1 MNDQNLHDAGLLNSS
16 HAIDALTKADCP
28 SDICD
33 RTVALAETMF
43 PQLAVALKLYDEND
57 SRLKPSAL
65 SPAADELADNR
76 QLFGDGRS
84 LPWSVFAT
92 QEHTV
97 IPDISAD
104 KTIDEDE
111 TQLRSAIL
119 FPLGSHGV
127 FLAGR
132 TEPHVF
138 EDAEINVATI
148 LVAITRSA
156 LDRVALKRE
165 LRTQQNDFEKLT
177 DELDSIRRLNTLT
190 RELTSELL
198 AAETRDD
205 ICQRV
210 CDKLVTT
217 DPYQFVWF
225 GIRNPTSTE
234 IVPKAS
240 AGDELQLDGLTLTLD
255 DDPSKHSIVSR
266 AIKHRTPQVDNAI
279 HRDPP
284 FEPWRDAAIQRGYR
298 SSIAI
303 PILYRGTLYGIL
315 SLYASETDV
324 FDTFE
329 RTVLQEIGELI
340 GYALNADE
348 RKQAFVSQ
356 QSVELAFAVQDR
368 SESLFSIVTE
378 VGGTVTLENLIERS
392 DGQTTLFFATEG
404 AETNA
409 VLQWA
414 TEYPHIS
421 DIRLLT
427 DRENECLFECVV
439 DKSTVWSQLLQ
450 RGAVVRY
457 ARASSDATRIVI
469 RIPRT
474 ANPRS
479 FETVLKDH
487 FGSVN
492 LVARREYDEPILTAE
507 QFEATYKNRLTERQ
521 NEVLQ
526 TAYYAGYFES
536 PRGINAGEL
545 ADMLGIAQPTV
556 SRHLRSSERKY
567 LSMIY
572 DQR

>member
-1 MNDQNLHDAGLLNSS
+1 MTGHNSHDS
-16 HAIDALTKADCP
+16 ALTRSSQA
-28 SDICD
+28 INEL
-33 RTVALAETMF
+33 TVADSQSKICERIAAIAETVF
-43 PQLAVALKLYDEND
+43 QQLAVAVKLYDED
-57 SRLKPSAL
+57 ASRLKPTGL
-65 SPAADELADNR
+65 STDAVAMTDDGH
-76 QLFGDGRS
+76 LFGGGRS
-84 LPWSVFAT
+84 QPWRVFAT
-92 QEHTV
+92 QERAV
-97 IPDISAD
+97 IPDILAD
-104 KTIDEDE
+104 ETIDEDE

-127 FLAGR
+127 FIAGA
-132 TEPHVF
+132 TEPHAF
-138 EDAEINVATI
+138 DDAEINVATI

-165 LRTQQNDFEKLT
+165 LQTQQNKFEKLT
-177 DELDSIRRLNTLT
+177 EELDSIRRLNTLA
-190 RELTSELL
+190 RELTTELL
-198 AAETRDD
+198 AAQNRDD

-210 CDKLVTT
+210 CERLVST

-234 IVPKAS
+234 IIPKAS
-240 AGDELQLDGLTLTLD
+240 AGDEMQLDGLTLTLD
-255 DDPSKHSIVSR
+255 DNPSEHSVVSR
-266 AIKHRTPQVDNAI
+266 AIKHRTPQADNAI

-303 PILYRGTLYGIL
+303 PILYQGTLYGII

-329 RTVLQEIGELI
+329 RTVLQELGGLI

-348 RKQAFVSQ
+348 RRQAFVSQ
-356 QSVELAFAVQDR
+356 QSVELAFAVEDH
-368 SESLFSIVTE
+368 SKSLFSLVTA
-378 VGGTVTLENLIERS
+378 VGGTLTLENFIERP

-404 AETNA
+404 VETNA

-414 TEYPHIS
+414 TEYPHIT
-421 DIRLLT
+421 DIRLLA
-427 DRENECLFECVV
+427 DRENECLFECVL
-439 DKSTVWSQLLQ
+439 DNSTVWSQLLQ

-457 ARASSDATRIVI
+457 ARASSDSTRIVI

-479 FETVLKDH
+479 FQTVLEDH

-507 QFEATYKNRLTERQ
+507 QFEAAYKNRLTERQ

-572 DQR
+572 AQI